1 MAPRSFRRLVLTLSL
16 AALATFT
23 AGAPVTPKPP
33 GTTPPPPPASSD
45 PCTTLGSKTSGITY
59 DEVAA
64 CYQSIPYNAELAT
77 STLRTVRALFDEF
90 YVFRDSALTPNL
102 GAPFSSPPTD
112 ITAELSKIG
121 ITQYPNDY
129 SFHRAISKAID
140 TLHDAHS
147 AYNVRCYRSHLFG
160 QALVPYAPV
169 VEGKQVV
176 RVFVDLAK
184 RSYQDCEIVT
194 IDGQPALQVLSAFA
208 DTLGYSKD
216 SGVRLN
222 QALAS
227 QIYSDERQSFVLS
240 SGDWAER
247 VDLPEKAYIDYQ
259 LQCPGTANLI
269 QLREN
274 WMVIRTTRAT
284 FSDGRTYVENVCRR
298 PATSSSQGPAPH
310 KRDLTTPT
318 KETHMLTMPKKSSF
332 EDFVG
337 AVPDAPNGPGNVQAT
352 YLGAGNATVFYQLTA
367 TPDVGVIVVHT
378 HSIES
383 EELDIIVNGLSE
395 FKKRGVAK
403 VILDFQGNGGGLVAF
418 ASLLVQM
425 FFPNTGALD
434 KSLASDLK
442 VSPSMKDLSVALFN
456 NTDGMFYNAQNYVNL
471 LTHSLYTDNSLFTDT
486 ITLNRN
492 GRQAVY
498 TKQTTLEPFQLP
510 NLPILASFP
519 WTGKA
524 DNIRILTDGRCGS
537 ACGMSTHY
545 FHALYGVPVYAVG
558 GHQGQVLS
566 MFSFVG
572 GAVTDLSTILEMYDT
587 GKVTSPVSAL
597 PYQGNVHLTL
607 LEVYANGVTIPLEY
621 DPAHHATHLHL
632 DFDTTNARRR
642 DVMWAQVA
650 ALSWTGA
657 A

>member
-1 MAPRSFRRLVLTLSL
+1 M
-16 AALATFT
+16 
-23 AGAPVTPKPP
+23 
-33 GTTPPPPPASSD
+33 
-45 PCTTLGSKTSGITY
+45 
-59 DEVAA
+59 
-64 CYQSIPYNAELAT
+64 
-77 STLRTVRALFDEF
+77 
-90 YVFRDSALTPNL
+90 
-102 GAPFSSPPTD
+102 
-112 ITAELSKIG
+112 
-121 ITQYPNDY
+121 
-129 SFHRAISKAID
+129 
-140 TLHDAHS
+140 
-147 AYNVRCYRSHLFG
+147 
-160 QALVPYAPV
+160 
-169 VEGKQVV
+169 
-176 RVFVDLAK
+176 
-184 RSYQDCEIVT
+184 
-194 IDGQPALQVLSAFA
+194 QVLSAFA

-259 LQCPGTANLI
+259 LQCPGIADPI

-284 FSDGRTYVENVCRR
+284 FSDARTYVDNVCR
-298 PATSSSQGPAPH
+298 PHASQGPAPH
-310 KRDLTTPT
+310 KRDLNTPT
-318 KETHMLTMPKKSSF
+318 KETHMLTMPKKSAF
-332 EDFVG
+332 EDFVD
-337 AVPDAPNGPGNVQAT
+337 AVPEAPTGTGNAQAN

-383 EELDIIVNGLSE
+383 EELEIFMNGLSE

-442 VSPSMKDLSVALFN
+442 VGTSMKDLSVALFN
-456 NTDGMFYNAQNYVNL
+456 NTEGLFYNALNYVDL
-471 LTHSLYTDNSLFTDT
+471 LTHSLYQDNSLFTDT
-486 ITLNRN
+486 VTLNRN

-498 TKQTTLEPFQLP
+498 TKHTTLRPVQLP
-510 NLPILASFP
+510 DLPILASFP

-537 ACGMSTHY
+537 ACGMSAHY

-558 GHQGQVLS
+558 GHQGQGMS

-572 GAVTDLSTILEMYDT
+572 GAVTDLTAILEMYAT
-587 GKVTSPVSAL
+587 GKVASPVSAL

-642 DVMWAQVA
+642 DVMWSQVA

-657 A
+657 AA